1 MHFKRKERKMKN
13 TTPVCEKQRTPLKK
27 NIFYRAAKRV
37 MDTVCSAIGLV
48 LLSPLFIVI
57 MILIVAEDGSPA
69 IYKQKRI
76 GKGGR
81 EFSIYKFRSM
91 YKDADKI
98 HEKMKADMGVT
109 EVSFKLSDSEDP
121 RITRIGRFIRKT
133 NIDELPQ
140 LWNIL
145 CGQMS
150 IVGPRP
156 LAVYEYEDEQKMYEG
171 RFDERYD
178 VPQGL
183 TCYWQAQFSKRG
195 DIDFN
200 DRMQMDVD
208 YARDA
213 NLWIDIKL
221 IFSTAIHI
229 IAGKAGY
236 S

>member
-1 MHFKRKERKMKN
+1 MRNLKERRSSLKTTVTPLRKERSA
-13 TTPVCEKQRTPLKK
+13 VKK
-27 NIFYRAAKRV
+27 NVLYRISKRI
-37 MDTVCSAIGLV
+37 MDIICSVIALI
-48 LLSPLFIVI
+48 LLSPLFIIV

-69 IYKQKRI
+69 IYKQKRV
-76 GKGGR
+76 GRGGR
-81 EFSIYKFRSM
+81 VFDIYKFRSM

-98 HEKMKADMGVT
+98 HEKMKKELGVT
-109 EVSFKLSDSEDP
+109 EVSFKMGDKEDP

-145 CGQMS
+145 IGDMS

-171 RFDERYD
+171 RFDDRYD

-183 TCYWQAQFSKRG
+183 TCYWQTQFSRRG
-195 DIDFN
+195 EIEFDE
-200 DRMQMDVD
+200 RMQMDVD

-213 NLWIDIKL
+213 NLWIDVKL
-221 IFSTAIHI
+221 IVKTAVHTIL
-229 IAGKAGY
+229 GTAGY
-236 S
+236 

>member
-1 MHFKRKERKMKN
+1 MRNLKERRSSLKTTVTPLRKERSA
-13 TTPVCEKQRTPLKK
+13 VKK
-27 NIFYRAAKRV
+27 NVLYRISKRI
-37 MDTVCSAIGLV
+37 MDIICSVIALI
-48 LLSPLFIVI
+48 LLSPLFIIV

-69 IYKQKRI
+69 IYKQKRV
-76 GKGGR
+76 GRGGR
-81 EFSIYKFRSM
+81 VFDIYKFRSM

-98 HEKMKADMGVT
+98 HEKMKKELGVT
-109 EVSFKLSDSEDP
+109 EVSFKMGDKEDP

-145 CGQMS
+145 IGDMS

-171 RFDERYD
+171 RFDDRYD

-183 TCYWQAQFSKRG
+183 TCYWQTQFSRRG
-195 DIDFN
+195 EIEFDE
-200 DRMQMDVD
+200 RMQMDVD

-213 NLWIDIKL
+213 NLWIDVKL
-221 IFSTAIHI
+221 IVKTAVHTI
-229 IAGKAGY
+229 IGKAGY
-236 S
+236 